1 MRRQERWMYMVPRRS
16 VSSPAAASG
25 TGETPGQSSTRAS
38 YQGRFAGRV
47 MVVTGASRGIGAAV
61 ARRFAADGARVIVTY
76 YPSQE
81 MRELAHAVVEDI
93 LGGGGRA
100 NAVALD
106 VADPASVAEA
116 FRIVRE
122 QAGPVDVLVNNAAQT
137 LRKPWEEIE
146 LAEWDSVMDVNVRG
160 ALLCCQAAYTDMA
173 ARQRGVYIMAGSVEV
188 ALGRAGGLAYVTSK
202 AALVGFTRSL
212 AREAGPKNIRANLVM
227 LGAVRTEAETEFDP
241 DGGATRER
249 LAGCQSLPGRLA
261 PDDVTGAFAFLAS
274 DDSAHIT
281 GQVLNVDGGW
291 VNY

>member
-1 MRRQERWMYMVPRRS
+1 MYMVPRRS

-25 TGETPGQSSTRAS
+25 TGETPGQNSTR
-38 YQGRFAGRV
+38 GRCQRRLAGRV

-61 ARRFAADGARVIVTY
+61 ARRFAADGARVFVTY
-76 YPSQE
+76 YPSQQ

-100 NAVALD
+100 HAVALD
-106 VADPASVAEA
+106 VANPASVAEA

-146 LAEWDSVMDVNVRG
+146 LPEWDAVMDVNVRG
-160 ALLCCQAAYTDMA
+160 ALLCCQATYTDMA
-173 ARQRGVYIMAGSVEV
+173 ARQRGVYIMVGSVEV

-212 AREAGPKNIRANLVM
+212 AREAGRRTSGRTSSCSGPCEPKQKPSSIPTAARPVSGWPAAKACR
-227 LGAVRTEAETEFDP
+227 GASPPMT
-241 DGGATRER
+241 
-249 LAGCQSLPGRLA
+249 SPGRSPSSPATTA
-261 PDDVTGAFAFLAS
+261 PTSQARS
-274 DDSAHIT
+274 SM
-281 GQVLNVDGGW
+281 
-291 VNY
+291 

>member
-1 MRRQERWMYMVPRRS
+1 MYMVPRRS
-16 VSSPAAASG
+16 VSSPTVASR
-25 TGETPGQSSTRAS
+25 TGEQNSTRGS
-38 YQGRFAGRV
+38 YHRRLADRV
-47 MVVTGASRGIGAAV
+47 TVVTGASRGIGAAV
-61 ARRFAADGARVIVTY
+61 ARRFAADGATVFVTY
-76 YPSQE
+76 YPLQE
-81 MRELAHAVVEDI
+81 MRELAHAVAGDI
-93 LGGGGRA
+93 LGWGGRA
-100 NAVALD
+100 HAVALD
-106 VADPASVAEA
+106 VANPASVAEA

-146 LAEWDSVMDVNVRG
+146 LPEWDSVMDVNVRG
-160 ALLCCQAAYTDMA
+160 ALLCCQATYTDMA
-173 ARQRGVYIMAGSVEV
+173 ARQRGVYIMVGSVEV

-227 LGAVRTEAETEFDP
+227 LGAVRTEAEAEFDP
-241 DGGATRER
+241 DGSATRER

-261 PDDVTGAFAFLAS
+261 PDDVTGTFAFLAS

-281 GQVLNVDGGW
+281 GQVLNLDGGW

>member
-1 MRRQERWMYMVPRRS
+1 MYMMPRRT

-25 TGETPGQSSTRAS
+25 TGTPEQDSTRGS
-38 YQGRFAGRV
+38 YQRRLAGRV

-61 ARRFAADGARVIVTY
+61 ARRFAADGAAVFVTY

-100 NAVALD
+100 HAVALD
-106 VADPASVAEA
+106 VANPASVAEA

-146 LAEWDSVMDVNVRG
+146 LPEWDSVMDVNVRG

-173 ARQRGVYIMAGSVEV
+173 ARQRGVYVMVGSVEV

-212 AREAGPKNIRANLVM
+212 AREVGPKNIRANLVM
-227 LGAVRTEAETEFDP
+227 LGAVRTEAEAEFDP
-241 DGGATRER
+241 DGSATRER
-249 LAGCQSLPGRLA
+249 LAGSQSLPGRLA

-291 VNY
+291 INY

>member
-1 MRRQERWMYMVPRRS
+1 MYMVPRRS

-25 TGETPGQSSTRAS
+25 TGETPGQNSTRGS
-38 YQGRFAGRV
+38 DQRRLAGRV

-61 ARRFAADGARVIVTY
+61 ARRFAADGARVFVTY

-81 MRELAHAVVEDI
+81 MGELAHTVVEGI
-93 LGGGGRA
+93 LGEGGRA
-100 NAVALD
+100 HAVALD
-106 VADPASVAEA
+106 VANPASVAEA

-146 LAEWDSVMDVNVRG
+146 LPEWDSVMNVRG
-160 ALLCCQAAYTDMA
+160 ALLCCQATYTDMA
-173 ARQRGVYIMAGSVEV
+173 ARQRGVHIMVGSVEV

-227 LGAVRTEAETEFDP
+227 LGAVRTEAEAEFDP
-241 DGGATRER
+241 DGSATRER
-249 LAGCQSLPGRLA
+249 LAGCQSLPERLA

>member
-1 MRRQERWMYMVPRRS
+1 V
-16 VSSPAAASG
+16 
-25 TGETPGQSSTRAS
+25 
-38 YQGRFAGRV
+38 F
-47 MVVTGASRGIGAAV
+47 
-61 ARRFAADGARVIVTY
+61 VTY
-76 YPSQE
+76 YPSQQ
-81 MRELAHAVVEDI
+81 MRELAHAVAEDI

-100 NAVALD
+100 HSVALD
-106 VADPASVAEA
+106 VANPASVAEA

-137 LRKPWEEIE
+137 LRKPWEHIE
-146 LAEWDSVMDVNVRG
+146 LPEWDSVMDVNVRG
-160 ALLCCQAAYTDMA
+160 ALLCCQATYTDMA
-173 ARQRGVYIMAGSVEV
+173 ARQRGVYIMVGSVEV

-212 AREAGPKNIRANLVM
+212 AREAGPHNIRANLLM
-227 LGAVRTEAETEFDP
+227 LGAVRTEAEAEFDP
-241 DGGATRER
+241 DGSATRQR
-249 LAGCQSLPGRLA
+249 LADCQSLPRRLA